1 MATISSEEL
10 KKVWKYIHGLPR
22 DLGFANKID
31 VEYLKH
37 CSNLNMTEFDLRDI
51 LIEFEKRHFITLERY
66 IGGTF
71 VTFLK

>member
-51 LIEFEKRHFITLERY
+51 LIEFEKRHFCHFPFSILHSQL
-66 IGGTF
+66 
-71 VTFLK
+71 LKS